1 MGEGEVDGFAAWK
14 PFSLFLRFSQESL
27 IGRGEASFCQKRSDN
42 PQGGTREE
50 RQVAESALS
59 ACTWQG
65 LTIVHDEMMMPS
77 TPQEHKHGIVTA

>member
-27 IGRGEASFCQKRSDN
+27 IGRGDARFCRRLSDN
-42 PQGGTREE
+42 PQTGTREE
-50 RQVAESALS
+50 PQLAESALS

-77 TPQEHKHGIVTA
+77 TPQEHTYGTVTA

>member
-27 IGRGEASFCQKRSDN
+27 IGRGEAPFCQKLSDN
-42 PQGGTREE
+42 PQTCTREE
-50 RQVAESALS
+50 RQLAESGLS

-65 LTIVHDEMMMPS
+65 LTIVHDEMMMLS
-77 TPQEHKHGIVTA
+77 TPQKHTHGIVTA